1 MTIKIPKNIFREYDI
16 RGIVGEELTLGG
28 VYRLG
33 LAIASTMVRDGI
45 ERIVVG
51 RDNRLSSDS
60 FFESLSEGL
69 TKGGVDVIDIGM
81 VPTPVLYFA
90 AKRWKL
96 DGGVMITASHNPG
109 EFNGFKVLRGSGTI
123 YGEAIRELWEVT
135 EGNLEER
142 GAGRIERR
150 DANSEYIDYISEHIR
165 LERPVRF
172 AADGGNGTSGIVA
185 PKLFEKIGC
194 SPFNLYM
201 EPDGTYPNHHPD
213 PTRADNLADLRTH
226 VLEKNLEFGVGFDGD
241 SDRIGVIDDLGDVL
255 WGDRL
260 LALFAR
266 DVLQDYPGASVIFEV
281 KCSQSL
287 AEDIVRHGGK
297 PIMWKAGHSLIKKKM
312 REENSPLA
320 GEMSGHLFFA
330 DRYFGFDDALYAAC
344 RLLEI
349 VSRGDES
356 LSGLLADLPVY
367 ENTPEIRIDCPD
379 DEKFRIVEQVRD
391 HFKKTHSVIE
401 VDGARIQ
408 FDDGWGLIRASNTQP
423 VLVLRFEAKTKKS
436 LDGIREAVT
445 SVLGRYVDVSS
456 LELE

>member
-1 MTIKIPKNIFREYDI
+1 
-16 RGIVGEELTLGG
+16 
-28 VYRLG
+28 
-33 LAIASTMVRDGI
+33 MVRDGI
-45 ERIVVG
+45 DRAVVG

-60 FFESLSEGL
+60 FFGSLSDGL

-90 AKRWKL
+90 AKRWGL
-96 DGGVMITASHNPG
+96 SGGVMITASHNPG
-109 EFNGFKVLRGSGTI
+109 EFNGFKVIRGEGTI
-123 YGEAIRELWEVT
+123 YGEDIRELRDIARGDLD
-135 EGNLEER
+135 EG
-142 GAGRIERR
+142 GGGKVERR
-150 DANSEYIDYISEHIR
+150 DAKSEYIDYLAEHIR

-185 PKLFEKIGC
+185 PELFERIGC
-194 SPFNLYM
+194 RPFNIYM

-213 PTRADNLADLRTH
+213 PTKKENLTGLRKE
-226 VLEKNLEFGVGFDGD
+226 VLDRGLELGVGFDGD
-241 SDRIGVIDDLGDVL
+241 SDRIGVIDDRGEIL

-266 DVLQDYPGASVIFEV
+266 DVLLDHQGAPVIFEV

-287 AEDIVRHGGK
+287 AEDIERHGGR
-297 PIMWKAGHSLIKKKM
+297 PIMWKTGHSLIKKKM

-349 VSRGDES
+349 VSRGDEP
-356 LSGLLADLPVY
+356 LSGLLADLPLY
-367 ENTPEIRIDCPD
+367 ESTPEIRIDCPD
-379 DEKFRIVEQVRD
+379 DEKFRVVEQVRD
-391 HFKKTHSVIE
+391 HFMKTHDVID

-423 VLVLRFEAKTKKS
+423 VLVLRFEAKTGES
-436 LDGIREAVT
+436 LAAIREAVS
-445 SVLGRYVDVSS
+445 SVLGNYMDISS
-456 LELE
+456 LKRAE